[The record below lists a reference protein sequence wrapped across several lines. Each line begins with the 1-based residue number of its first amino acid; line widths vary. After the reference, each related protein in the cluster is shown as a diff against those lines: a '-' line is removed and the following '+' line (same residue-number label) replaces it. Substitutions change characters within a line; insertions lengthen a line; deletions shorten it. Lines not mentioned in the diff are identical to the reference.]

1 MKTTQEY
8 FNKTVSEL
16 VENWNEEG
24 YTKEECLL
32 FDDGLKVIFFDDE
45 AELENEKEEIEKYCK
60 LYGYEIKEKV
70 LTVNERIAMILI

>member
-16 VENWNEEG
+16 LEIKTKEDF
-24 YTKEECLL
+24 TKEENLL
-32 FDDGLKVIFFDDE
+32 FDDGLKIIFFDDE
-45 AELENEKEEIEKYCK
+45 EEMENEKEEIEKYCK

-70 LTVNERIAMILI
+70 LTVNERIAVILI